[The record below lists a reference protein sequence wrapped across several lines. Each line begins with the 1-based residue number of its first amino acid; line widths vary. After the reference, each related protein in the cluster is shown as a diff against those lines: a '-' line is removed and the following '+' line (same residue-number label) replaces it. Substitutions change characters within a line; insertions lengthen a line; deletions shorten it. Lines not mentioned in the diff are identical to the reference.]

1 MKDSTVAANLLRKLL
16 GVVAIVKVSADEIQ
30 NAFSLAWDDFE
41 DAVQYSAALSA
52 GVDAIIT
59 RDRSGFSLAQIS
71 VYTPDEFL
79 ACIQERM
86 G

>member
-1 MKDSTVAANLLRKLL
+1 MKDSTGAANLLRKLL
-16 GVVAIVKVSADEIQ
+16 SVVAIVKVSADEIQ